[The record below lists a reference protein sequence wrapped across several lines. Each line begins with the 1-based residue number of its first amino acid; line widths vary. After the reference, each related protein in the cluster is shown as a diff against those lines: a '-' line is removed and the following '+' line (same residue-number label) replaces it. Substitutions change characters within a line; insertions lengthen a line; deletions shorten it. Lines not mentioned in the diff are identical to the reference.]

1 MSTRSPPSYLLLLLR
16 ALSSKLLSGQLEQGI
31 GRGYFLVLGIAM
43 EEVRGDRVMSG
54 TATKF
59 GRPSWALVWVMMMFQ
74 LEFNL

>member
-1 MSTRSPPSYLLLLLR
+1 M
-16 ALSSKLLSGQLEQGI
+16 QLEQGI
-31 GRGYFLVLGIAM
+31 GTGYFLVLEIAM

-59 GRPSWALVWVMMMFQ
+59 GRPSWPLAWLMMLQ